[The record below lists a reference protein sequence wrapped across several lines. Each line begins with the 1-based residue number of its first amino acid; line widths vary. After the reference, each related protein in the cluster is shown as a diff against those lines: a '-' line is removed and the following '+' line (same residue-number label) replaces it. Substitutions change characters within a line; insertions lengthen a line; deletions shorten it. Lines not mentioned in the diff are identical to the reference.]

1 MSKKT
6 FEEIKSFKPEIID
19 DIPMYLPKIIDFI
32 KHKKRKKKKYYL
44 PLSSK
49 DLDTFLLIDIWSM
62 LNMLIK
68 SLKESEKGNDE
79 SQTSN
84 NQSNN
89 V

>member
-6 FEEIKSFKPEIID
+6 FEELLSFTPEYKD
-19 DIPMYLPKIIDFI
+19 SIPMYLPKLIDFI

-62 LNMLIK
+62 LNMLIE
-68 SLKESEKGNDE
+68 SLKESEKRNDE

-84 NQSNN
+84 NQSEN